1 VLSKTRKHGGPA
13 KDTEDPNVFFRFP

>member
-13 KDTEDPNVFFRFP
+13 KDAENPNVFFRFP